1 MAGLLDDPVRRRG
14 LAGIALAVGATL
26 TFTASTVAAVF
37 SYEGGGEPL
46 AAISSRYIGAMLVF
60 IPLLHFSGIG
70 FALPPRERLI
80 SLGIGVLAAVQ
91 AYCLYN
97 SIAHIPVGLTFA
109 IFYIY
114 PIFVALI
121 AIAFRQDRITPAIV
135 VGLVVA
141 FGGLMMVFDVDGK
154 GSNLW
159 GSLLAIGAAV
169 SWSIIAVASGRVM
182 QTQDPRVFTFHLQ
195 ISAGLIY
202 LAICLIDGDVA
213 LPETVKGW
221 AGLITLPLFYAAST
235 LGFFGAIAMIGSIR
249 ASLLMNLEPVFTIAA
264 GFVILGQIL
273 TPLQLVGAAL
283 VIGAVLAVRIEKAR
297 PGADASGKS

>member
-1 MAGLLDDPVRRRG
+1 MASLLADPTRRRG

-46 AAISSRYIGAMLVF
+46 AAISARYIGAMLVF
-60 IPLLHFSGIG
+60 IPLLHFTGIG
-70 FALPPRERLI
+70 FHLPRRERLI
-80 SLGIGVLAAVQ
+80 SLGIGVLAATQ
-91 AYCLYN
+91 AWCLYN
-97 SIAHIPVGLTFA
+97 SIAHIPVGLTFS

-135 VGLVVA
+135 VGLTVA
-141 FGGLMMVFDVDGK
+141 FGGLMLVFDVDGE
-154 GSNLW
+154 GSSLL
-159 GSLLAIGAAV
+159 GSLLAVGAAV

-182 QTQDPRVFTFHLQ
+182 QTQDPRIFTFHLQ

-202 LAICLIDGDVA
+202 LAICLIAGDID
-213 LPETVKGW
+213 LPGTAKGW
-221 AGLITLPLFYAAST
+221 AGLISLPVFYAVST

-264 GFVILGQIL
+264 GFVILGQVM
-273 TPLQLVGAAL
+273 TPLQLAGAAL
-283 VIGAVLAVRIEKAR
+283 VIGAVFAVRIEKAR
-297 PGADASGKS
+297 PDAKPPGSG

>member
-1 MAGLLDDPVRRRG
+1 MLADPARRRG
-14 LAGIALAVGATL
+14 LAGVALAVGATL

-46 AAISSRYIGAMLVF
+46 AAITARYIGAMLVF
-60 IPLLHFSGIG
+60 VPLLHFSGIG
-70 FALPPRERLI
+70 FRLPRRERLV
-80 SLGIGVLAAVQ
+80 SLGIGVLAAIQ
-91 AYCLYN
+91 AWCLYN

-135 VGLVVA
+135 VGLAVA
-141 FGGLMMVFDVDGK
+141 FGGLMLVFDVDGE
-154 GSNLW
+154 GSSLL
-159 GSLLAIGAAV
+159 GSLLAVGAAV

-182 QTQDPRVFTFHLQ
+182 QTQNPTVFTFHLQ

-202 LAICLIDGDVA
+202 LAICLVAGDVA
-213 LPETVKGW
+213 LPQTAKGW
-221 AGLITLPLFYAAST
+221 AGLVALPVFYAVST

-264 GFVILGQIL
+264 GFLILSQAM
-273 TPLQLVGAAL
+273 TPLQLAGAAL
-283 VIGAVLAVRIEKAR
+283 VIGAVLAVRMEKAR
-297 PGADASGKS
+297 PGAQGSGGA

>member
-1 MAGLLDDPVRRRG
+1 MAGLLADPVRRRG
-14 LAGIALAVGATL
+14 LAGVALAVGATL

-121 AIAFRQDRITPAIV
+121 SIAFRQDRITPAIV
-135 VGLVVA
+135 VGLAVA
-141 FGGLMMVFDVDGK
+141 FGGLMLVFDADAE

-182 QTQDPRVFTFHLQ
+182 RTEDPRVFTFHLQ

-213 LPETVKGW
+213 LPQTAKGW
-221 AGLITLPLFYAAST
+221 AGLIALPLFYAAST

-297 PGADASGKS
+297 PPADAPGAS